1 MSHLEQEL
9 LEMQNE
15 IRHLTNIIN
24 SVTIRDTRYKES
36 KKKELVALI
45 AKRNLLENKITESI
59 LLDQ

>member
-9 LEMQNE
+9 LEMQNK

-24 SVTIRDTRYKES
+24 SVTIRDTKYKET
-36 KKKELVALI
+36 KKKELLDLI